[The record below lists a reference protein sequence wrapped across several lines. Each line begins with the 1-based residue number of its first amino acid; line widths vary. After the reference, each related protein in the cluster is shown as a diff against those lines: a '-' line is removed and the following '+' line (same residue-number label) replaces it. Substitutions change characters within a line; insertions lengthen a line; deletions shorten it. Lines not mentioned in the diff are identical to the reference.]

1 MTFTRIAAPTRMAAT
16 ALVTAALALG
26 ALGLGSPELA
36 SARGGDSEVRESVPV
51 EDRRGGDVD
60 RDGNPVDEPTGDHS
74 GVPGT
79 GADSQPQPGPD
90 PDPADDPGTGPD
102 SGSPR
107 DGEDREPRDDE
118 PRTDEPKPAQFEPV
132 DDPRD
137 SVSEPQPMTPEPV
150 IVVGRP
156 LPPPADEQ
164 LAPAPEPAA
173 EPRRHID
180 ILVELGVI
188 ERAGGTSVVE
198 LKRFI
203 SPHCTLFPFAHLV
216 YPGCVEPTAKDTLTN
231 GEQVDE
237 APVPTWEG
245 IKIPY
250 ICEVNFETGAV
261 TYCTYIVWKPTIPVD
276 PRNL

>member
-1 MTFTRIAAPTRMAAT
+1 MTFTRIAAPTRIAAT

-36 SARGGDSEVRESVPV
+36 SARGGDNAVPV
-51 EDRRGGDVD
+51 EDRRETDGDGSAAD
-60 RDGNPVDEPTGDHS
+60 QPTGDQPADDPA

-79 GADSQPQPGPD
+79 GPDAQPEPD
-90 PDPADDPGTGPD
+90 PVDDPGTGPD
-102 SGSPR
+102 NGSPR
-107 DGEDREPRDDE
+107 DSDDHEPRDDD
-118 PRTDEPKPAQFEPV
+118 PRTDEPKPTQFEPV

-150 IVVGRP
+150 IVAGRP

-173 EPRRHID
+173 EPMRHID
-180 ILVELGVI
+180 ILVDLGVL
-188 ERAGGTSVVE
+188 ERGGGASVVE
-198 LKRFI
+198 LDRFI

-216 YPGCVEPTAKDTLTN
+216 YPGCVEPASKDSLTTS
-231 GEQVDE
+231 EQVDE
-237 APVPTWEG
+237 APVPTWKG

-250 ICEVNFETGAV
+250 ICEVNFETGSV